1 MKEYVSWED
10 VDRFITSVSNRVNSL
25 EFSGAELDGVYGLPR
40 GGLVFAVMLSH
51 RLDLPLLLAPTNR
64 SLIVDDICDSGE
76 SLVHYVN
83 NSSSEDKHKQ
93 RPLVCTMYYKENA
106 LNVVPDYYMKEKS
119 NKWIVFPWESE
130 D

>member
-10 VDRFITSVSNRVNSL
+10 VDCFITAVADKVKLL
-25 EFSGAELDGVYGLPR
+25 EFEGAELDGVYGLPR

-51 RLDLPLLLAPTNR
+51 RLHLPLLLAPSNR

-76 SLVHYVN
+76 SLVHYMN
-83 NSSSEDKHKQ
+83 NSSSKDERNE
-93 RPLVCTMYYKENA
+93 RPLVCTLYYKENA
-106 LNVVPDYYMKEKS
+106 LNVTPDYYMKEKS
-119 NKWIVFPWESE
+119 DKWIVFPWESE